1 MTILDASGRYL
12 ADMDE
17 PAPRPAGPWQAN
29 GENRAALR
37 GADVRKA
44 LDGEIS
50 IRRASVLR
58 RIFNEDP
65 VSAEELAEL
74 ANGRRV

>member
-1 MTILDASGRYL
+1 MTILDARGRYL

-17 PAPRPAGPWQAN
+17 PAPRPAGPWD
-29 GENRAALR
+29 GNRSALR
-37 GADVRKA
+37 GGDVREA
-44 LDGEIS
+44 LAGEIS
-50 IRRASVLR
+50 IRRADVLR

-74 ANGRRV
+74 AHGRRV